1 MTGVMQGVRVLEVAA
16 WTFVPAAGAVLADWG
31 ADVIKIEHPETGDPQ
46 RGLSVGSV
54 GAKGVGGVS
63 FILEQPNRG
72 KRSVGLDIASEQG
85 REVLLK
91 LAAKCDV
98 FLTNLLPDSLQRLRL
113 TVDDVREANPKIIYA
128 RGTGQG
134 VRGDE
139 ASKGG
144 FDGTTYFSRGGLA
157 HMLQDPQADWPPMQR
172 PALGDI
178 IGGLTIA
185 GGIAAALYKRAAT
198 GEPSVVD
205 VSLLS
210 LANWQLSPDLVATGL
225 LGEEN
230 LPRFTTDDMPN
241 PLVNYYKTS
250 DDRYVQL
257 MYLQGDKLWP
267 EACQLLER
275 PELQHDERFST
286 GAARF
291 QNRVELIEELRK
303 TFAARPLSEWRE
315 RLAQG
320 EGVWAVVQT
329 PAEVL
334 QDPQVLANGYVRPV
348 KTLDGAHTYSL
359 VANPVQFDET
369 PPDLV
374 RAPDAFQHTDEVL
387 QEYLGLDDEQLID
400 LKVASVV
407 S

>member
-31 ADVIKIEHPETGDPQ
+31 ADVIKVEHPETGDPQ
-46 RGLSVGSV
+46 RGLSVGAV

-63 FILEQPNRG
+63 FIMEQPNRG
-72 KRSVGLDIASEQG
+72 KRSLGLDIASEQG
-85 REVLLK
+85 REVLLQ

-98 FLTNLLPDSLQRLRL
+98 FLTNLLPDSIGRLRL
-113 TVDDVREANPKIIYA
+113 TVEDLRAVNPNIIYA

-134 VRGDE
+134 VRGEE

-157 HMLQDPQADWPPMQR
+157 HMLKEPAALWPPMQR

-185 GGIAAALYKRAAT
+185 GGVAAALFKRAAT

-205 VSLLS
+205 VSLLG
-210 LANWQLSPDLVATGL
+210 LASWQLSPDLVATGL

-267 EACQLLER
+267 EACQLIDR
-275 PELQHDERFST
+275 PELEHDERFAT

-291 QNRVELIEELRK
+291 QNRTELIGELRK
-303 TFAARPLSEWRE
+303 TFATRPLAEWRE
-315 RLAQG
+315 RLAKGQ
-320 EGVWAVVQT
+320 GVWAAVQT
-329 PAEVL
+329 PSEVL
-334 QDPQVLANGYVRPV
+334 ADPQVVANGYVRQV
-348 KTLDGAHTYSL
+348 KTADGAHSYGL
-359 VANPVQFDET
+359 IANPVQFDET
-369 PPDLV
+369 PPELV
-374 RAPDAFQHTDEVL
+374 RAPDAFQHTDEIL
-387 QEYLGLDDEQLID
+387 QELLGLDDEALLE

-407 S
+407 N